1 METDFLKLP
10 LAIQMAIV
18 SFGIGT
24 ILFAVFF
31 IVNDKMQMIA
41 IGYNFIIISL
51 IVNSFMLLKLIYDWF
66 KNPLKKKIILK
77 QIFILLANIPITY
90 IYFLILYYSVTS
102 NSPYKF

>member
-1 METDFLKLP
+1 MEKDFLKLP
-10 LAIQMAIV
+10 LSTQMAIV

-24 ILFAVFF
+24 ILFASFF
-31 IVNDKMQMIA
+31 LVNDKMQMAA
-41 IGYNFIIISL
+41 IGYNFIIIAL
-51 IVNSFMLLKLIYDWF
+51 IVNSLMLLKLIYDWF

-77 QIFILLANIPITY
+77 QIFILLANIPIAY

>member
-1 METDFLKLP
+1 MEKYFLKLP
-10 LAIQMAIV
+10 LSTQMAIV
-18 SFGIGT
+18 SFIIGT
-24 ILFAVFF
+24 ILFAGFF
-31 IVNDKMQMIA
+31 IVNDKMQMVA

-51 IVNSFMLLKLIYDWF
+51 IINSLILLKLIYDWF

-77 QIFILLANIPITY
+77 QIFILLANIPIAY